1 MAVKQFFPLW
11 HLIDALLH
19 YEYEKHGGDI
29 LFLDRTLFV
38 DFHHGVID
46 CLVNIS
52 LKIF

>member
-29 LFLDRTLFV
+29 LFLDRTLFGRFPSWC
-38 DFHHGVID
+38 D
-46 CLVNIS
+46 
-52 LKIF
+52 